1 MVCFILYKFMNVDFR
16 AIHDAL
22 LLSLG
27 PGETQIYLLGLE
39 MKRFGTTVLED
50 KNQGSKTIF
59 TKV

>member
-27 PGETQIYLLGLE
+27 PGENLS
-39 MKRFGTTVLED
+39 FGSRSENV
-50 KNQGSKTIF
+50 
-59 TKV
+59 

>member
-1 MVCFILYKFMNVDFR
+1 MNVDFR